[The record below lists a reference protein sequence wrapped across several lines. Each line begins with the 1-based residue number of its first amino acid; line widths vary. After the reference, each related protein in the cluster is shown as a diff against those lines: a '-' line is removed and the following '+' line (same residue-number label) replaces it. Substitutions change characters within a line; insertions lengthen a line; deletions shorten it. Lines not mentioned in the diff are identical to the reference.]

1 MYYLQCHH
9 QQIKLTLVNNLSA
22 KFDLSNLC
30 CSDHTNI
37 FEEKILNSIVKMI
50 INHWCVEV
58 NRILCGK
65 RQIRVG
71 EKDPIKILANVW
83 YNSHSKKKKKNYG

>member
-1 MYYLQCHH
+1 M
-9 QQIKLTLVNNLSA
+9 
-22 KFDLSNLC
+22 F
-30 CSDHTNI
+30 
-37 FEEKILNSIVKMI
+37 

-71 EKDPIKILANVW
+71 EKDPIKILANTW
-83 YNSHSKKKKKNYG
+83 YNSHSKKKKNYG